1 MKKSANSVTQKMGY
15 GIKSYTS
22 LGLFLMAAIASATP
36 IDWSTSIDSLSSNVS
51 PSPVVPT
58 HAMSRMVSSPLIQK
72 EVDQFLE
79 CVRTTK
85 VAYKVDV
92 DNLGYIVVGPSSNR
106 TMDLNVQ
113 DAELLSCMT
122 EVADFLKTAA
132 GSSASVGPNSHN
144 GTTKSIANVN
154 YEWLKAKGAEG
165 HKRENATMTPTKVAI
180 AARAANTQ
188 YFNFYR
194 DHDKGCHS
202 EDLLHSTLGHC
213 HTYMSSWASQ
223 QIENISGS
231 QKLRVSIWP
240 HHDCSKGNSKTYVVP
255 HNSVTHC
262 IDRTTYSYYGKY
274 ES

>member
-1 MKKSANSVTQKMGY
+1 MKKSTNSATQKMGY
-15 GIKSYTS
+15 QIKSYTS
-22 LGLFLMAAIASATP
+22 LGLILMAAIGSATP
-36 IDWSTSIDSLSSNVS
+36 IGSSMSIDSLSSNSS

-58 HAMSRMVSSPLIQK
+58 HAMSRMVSSPLIQE
-72 EVDQFLE
+72 EVDQFLG
-79 CVRTTK
+79 CVRTTNI
-85 VAYKVDV
+85 AYKVDV
-92 DNLGYIVVGPSSNR
+92 DNMGYIVISPSSNG

-113 DAELLSCMT
+113 DAGLLSCMT

-132 GSSASVGPNSHN
+132 GSSSSVGPNSHN
-144 GTTKSIANVN
+144 ETTESITNVN

-165 HKRENATMTPTKVAI
+165 YKRENATIITPTKVAI

-202 EDLLHSTLGHC
+202 EDLLHSTLGKC

-223 QIENISGS
+223 QIQNISGS

-240 HHDCSKGNSKTYVVP
+240 HHDCSKGNSKTYIVP

-262 IDRTTYSYYGKY
+262 IDRTTYSYHGKY
-274 ES
+274 Q